1 FAAHTL
7 NLGPYVRC
15 LLHRDAQN
23 WPKGVCPAM
32 ALGDFDHTKSGHFI
46 MEEPKVVLELR
57 SGDIILFLSSLI
69 THGNA
74 PLCPGDVRMSW
85 TCWMAGGLV
94 RWLAAGCALVSSLTT
109 RAKQEKYAERSQEF
123 ARKGW
128 ESLLTLS
135 ELTARHGGAPKPAK
149 PSE

>member
-1 FAAHTL
+1 TL

-23 WPKGVCPAM
+23 WPKGICPAM
-32 ALGDFDHTKSGHFI
+32 ALGDFDHTKGGHFV
-46 MEEPKVVLELR
+46 MEESKVVLELM

-109 RAKQEKYAERSQEF
+109 GSQQQEYSRRSEEF

-128 ESLLTLS
+128 ASLLTLS
-135 ELTARHGGAPKPAK
+135 ELAARIGTGSK
-149 PSE
+149 